1 MAKRRNFVKTPSATG
16 KAGHR
21 ATHSMKI
28 PPALYGKCAAEM

>member
-21 ATHSMKI
+21 ATHSMKDS
-28 PPALYGKCAAEM
+28 AGSVWQMRG